1 MHPLHW
7 GAVTALFPCLSRPGG
22 VRSPWLYQPWTPQH
36 LWWFLASL
44 PTHLSAVLSLSSLGH
59 TYLGAIH
66 FLPRF
71 RQTHPCTMMFILG
84 RVATCKYVL
93 WCTPFHDHPQKKA
106 PEKLSLPF
114 PWTSANWA
122 PVGEWSLLRTKL
134 ASALFFWGQ
143 SEKLYGVK
151 ELTSATLVAESGLV
165 GALCQLMLG
174 LLLFPIRGET
184 HKESCLHIIL
194 LHTCLN
200 L

>member
-1 MHPLHW
+1 MTWEEEEGGVSICKAHVHTHTHTHTHTCTCTHPLHW

-66 FLPRF
+66 FLRRF
-71 RQTHPCTMMFILG
+71 RQTHPYTVMFILG

-134 ASALFFWGQ
+134 VLCFS
-143 SEKLYGVK
+143 GVRARNCMG
-151 ELTSATLVAESGLV
+151 SRS
-165 GALCQLMLG
+165 
-174 LLLFPIRGET
+174 
-184 HKESCLHIIL
+184 
-194 LHTCLN
+194 
-200 L
+200 